1 MVVTGIYQVLI
12 GQNRLYV
19 KQRELQDVRTS
30 IRAAANLLA
39 LFHGAVFVD
48 SDYRNEDSCGGDWD
62 YEMNQGDSDVI
73 WSQCAVDR
81 VIVRTGLDTY
91 AYPSLGGKIR
101 PLPLRAFEEPLR

>member
-1 MVVTGIYQVLI
+1 M
-12 GQNRLYV
+12 
-19 KQRELQDVRTS
+19 
-30 IRAAANLLA
+30 
-39 LFHGAVFVD
+39 
-48 SDYRNEDSCGGDWD
+48 
-62 YEMNQGDSDVI
+62 I